1 MEFMVIT
8 LFFKISLFLLLQA
21 PCASSLQIQVQ
32 YSHEKAIEVQL
43 SDLPRKL
50 RVTAEVT
57 VKQHGAPD
65 TMSSN
70 KQQNE
75 PVHSGKTKNKE
86 KGVMHGSKG
95 TWREWVEGTDTSQ
108 YFTMDY
114 SHVKRRRPIHNKALP
129 VGP

>member
-1 MEFMVIT
+1 MHIV
-8 LFFKISLFLLLQA
+8 K
-21 PCASSLQIQVQ
+21 
-32 YSHEKAIEVQL
+32 SHYIIVN
-43 SDLPRKL
+43 
-50 RVTAEVT
+50 VNCV
-57 VKQHGAPD
+57 
-65 TMSSN
+65 
-70 KQQNE
+70 
-75 PVHSGKTKNKE
+75 GKTNNKE